1 MEHIKKAIA
10 QLDGDEG
17 EIATAFLVSKEYLLT
32 ARHTFVLNRDETTYK
47 ICFQNDNP
55 EKEYTIE
62 NIYFE
67 DDIDLDNIA
76 NDIAILKLSEPIN
89 DISPLALDFS
99 DIKIGQEWKAYGY
112 PGTESKRINGEIFKG
127 TINDIFSLCSNK
139 KFDLNLHCEVPE
151 IIDGRY
157 GIKGASGSPI
167 IRNGAVVAV
176 FSNESPGS
184 IVGAATIRRSRELLE
199 KYIDSIEKK
208 GIESQLQKSIKDA
221 VINTEKFILG
231 FPDELHEFLR
241 GELQELQ
248 QEFFDNMD
256 HIDFFL
262 KNSKYPLGTE
272 ETMENG
278 IEATLEII
286 LMIRSMYGNVQILID
301 DDFANL
307 RVKAKEEYNMSL
319 VYAQERN
326 QVMPEILLK
335 MHNQMLKKSVAQIII
350 QSGNPIPPNPIIFDN
365 CSTSLRHNLCKSCGK
380 PFKFEGILKTYIE
393 TEDDGLIKGIENN
406 NFALL
411 NKVKIV
417 CGECVRKVRDQVENS
432 EELKRMVG
440 EKVYG

>member
-184 IVGAATIRRSRELLE
+184 IVGAATIRRS
-199 KYIDSIEKK
+199 
-208 GIESQLQKSIKDA
+208 
-221 VINTEKFILG
+221 
-231 FPDELHEFLR
+231 
-241 GELQELQ
+241 
-248 QEFFDNMD
+248 
-256 HIDFFL
+256 
-262 KNSKYPLGTE
+262 
-272 ETMENG
+272 EN
-278 IEATLEII
+278 
-286 LMIRSMYGNVQILID
+286 
-301 DDFANL
+301 
-307 RVKAKEEYNMSL
+307 
-319 VYAQERN
+319 
-326 QVMPEILLK
+326 
-335 MHNQMLKKSVAQIII
+335 
-350 QSGNPIPPNPIIFDN
+350 
-365 CSTSLRHNLCKSCGK
+365 C
-380 PFKFEGILKTYIE
+380 
-393 TEDDGLIKGIENN
+393 
-406 NFALL
+406 
-411 NKVKIV
+411 
-417 CGECVRKVRDQVENS
+417 
-432 EELKRMVG
+432 
-440 EKVYG
+440 